1 MHKET
6 VVAASKHSESGQA
19 SVAQTPVREERL
31 PDAELEVLACLWRN
45 GETTARE
52 VREAMHRYR
61 PMTHGSVATL
71 LSRLQAK
78 GLVARRKGAVG
89 KAYVYKATRRPGP
102 AYRRVVRDML
112 ERIFG
117 GSTVAVVNSLFETQ
131 PPTAD
136 ELDVLQE
143 LLNELREQNGS
154 GRSEQ

>member
-1 MHKET
+1 MAPTKR
-6 VVAASKHSESGQA
+6 SESA
-19 SVAQTPVREERL
+19 PTSVARTPVREERL

-52 VREAMHRYR
+52 VREGMHRYR

-78 GLVARRKGAVG
+78 GLVARRKGSVG

-102 AYRRVVRDML
+102 AYRRVIKDML

-117 GSTVAVVNSLFETQ
+117 GSTVAVVNSLFETK
-131 PPTAD
+131 PPTPD
-136 ELDVLQE
+136 ELDTLQE
-143 LLNELREQNGS
+143 LLDEIREQNNSEGS
-154 GRSEQ
+154 DQ

>member
-1 MHKET
+1 
-6 VVAASKHSESGQA
+6 VAAMKRLESGQA
-19 SVAQTPVREERL
+19 SAHQNPVVRTTVREERL

-52 VREAMHRYR
+52 VREAMQHYR

-78 GLVARRKGAVG
+78 GLVARRKGPVG

-102 AYRRVVRDML
+102 AYRRVVKDIL

-117 GSTVAVVNSLFETQ
+117 GSSVALVNSLFETQ
-131 PPTAD
+131 PPTPD
-136 ELDVLQE
+136 ELDALQE
-143 LLNELREQNGS
+143 LLDELREQNDS
-154 GRSEQ
+154 GRSN